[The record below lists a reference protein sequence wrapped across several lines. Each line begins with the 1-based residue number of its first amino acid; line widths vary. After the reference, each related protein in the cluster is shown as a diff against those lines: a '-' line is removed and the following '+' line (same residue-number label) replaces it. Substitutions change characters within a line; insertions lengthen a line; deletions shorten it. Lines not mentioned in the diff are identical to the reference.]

1 VRSTGIVSSEHCPSR
16 KIPEFGYFPDDLREV
31 FGADE
36 SRHVFEQQESGA
48 DDSDDFSCGWPLV
61 PWIGLTESLAA
72 GREWLAGEACR
83 NDISHASVSFR
94 EAAKN
99 KFADVSTIDGCIFE
113 NAILDSLLEDTTA
126 ILVPFD
132 VSNGF
137 PSKQHGAKDSAA
149 CSCEE

>member
-1 VRSTGIVSSEHCPSR
+1 LR
-16 KIPEFGYFPDDLREV
+16 KV

-36 SRHVFEQQESGA
+36 SRNVFEQQESG
-48 DDSDDFSCGWPLV
+48 SDNFDNFSCGRPLV
-61 PWIGLTESLAA
+61 PWVRFTESLAT
-72 GREWLAGEACR
+72 GCEWLTGEACR

-99 KFADVSTIDGCIFE
+99 KFADVSTINGCIFE
-113 NAILDSLLEDTTA
+113 NAILDSLLEDTAA

-137 PSKQHGAKDSAA
+137 PSEQHGSKDSAA